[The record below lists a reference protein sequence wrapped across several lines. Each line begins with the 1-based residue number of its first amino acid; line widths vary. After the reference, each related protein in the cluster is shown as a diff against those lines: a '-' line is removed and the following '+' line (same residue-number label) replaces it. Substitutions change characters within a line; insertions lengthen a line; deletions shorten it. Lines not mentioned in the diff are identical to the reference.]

1 MTKKI
6 SKSGRSNEA
15 NGVLLREMLGSGE
28 RVKCLELVAQSL
40 AHVGEAIS
48 LTDPQLN
55 RFLHINPA
63 WVRLYGYPAKKVIG
77 EKVAPLLNMPDIAE
91 RIILRI
97 RNQTRRGG
105 WEGRLINRN
114 RKGHVFTVSLRTG
127 CLSDL
132 NGDLLAFLGVA
143 IPVANEVKNSNGAGA
158 KSGRKQHKTKG
169 ELLLKELELLTEREQ
184 EIFTLFGQGF
194 NTRQA
199 AEKLEISPY
208 TVQTHRNHL
217 KEKLN
222 VTTADELN
230 FLAYQWVGSRVAGLD

>member
-1 MTKKI
+1 
-6 SKSGRSNEA
+6 
-15 NGVLLREMLGSGE
+15 
-28 RVKCLELVAQSL
+28 
-40 AHVGEAIS
+40 
-48 LTDPQLN
+48 
-55 RFLHINPA
+55 
-63 WVRLYGYPAKKVIG
+63 
-77 EKVAPLLNMPDIAE
+77 
-91 RIILRI
+91 
-97 RNQTRRGG
+97 
-105 WEGRLINRN
+105 
-114 RKGHVFTVSLRTG
+114 
-127 CLSDL
+127 LSDL
-132 NGDLLAFLGVA
+132 NGNLLAFLGVA

-222 VTTADELN
+222 VKTADELN